1 MKFGDKMSKAGV
13 VLHNLQELRLIL
25 SVFYL
30 VFLSSLTSGFYF
42 LVQTIQIQTRKVSM
56 PSL

>member
-13 VLHNLQELRLIL
+13 ALHSLQELRLVL

-42 LVQTIQIQTRKVSM
+42 LVQTIQIQTRKEEE
-56 PSL
+56 